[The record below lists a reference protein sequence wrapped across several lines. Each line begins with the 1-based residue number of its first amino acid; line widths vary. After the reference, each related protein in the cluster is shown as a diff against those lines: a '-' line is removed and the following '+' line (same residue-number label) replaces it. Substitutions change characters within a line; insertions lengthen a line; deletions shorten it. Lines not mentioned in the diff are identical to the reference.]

1 MAVYHIR
8 LESDHRKRRKC
19 RITEE
24 RKLLQVIKPVSI
36 WLWSVKI
43 AFIVNKLKCN
53 SLMYILKDAHITTLS
68 QIVHIEVV
76 NILHLVPPFLLDAQI
91 FWDNDSYIKVSLVKT
106 LWK

>member
-1 MAVYHIR
+1 MAMYYIR

-43 AFIVNKLKCN
+43 ALIINK
-53 SLMYILKDAHITTLS
+53 IIG
-68 QIVHIEVV
+68 
-76 NILHLVPPFLLDAQI
+76 
-91 FWDNDSYIKVSLVKT
+91 DSI
-106 LWK
+106 

>member
-1 MAVYHIR
+1 
-8 LESDHRKRRKC
+8 
-19 RITEE
+19 
-24 RKLLQVIKPVSI
+24 
-36 WLWSVKI
+36 
-43 AFIVNKLKCN
+43 
-53 SLMYILKDAHITTLS
+53 MYILKDSHITALS